1 MYYYLCYF
9 NRNIFQ
15 TEKFSY
21 ACVITDFYNGYEMFC
36 SLALNKFALINM
48 HFELDKKV
56 GLLYTNGIAFE
67 IRIRVLNLC
76 VDLGNAHN
84 RIIALFKGSCN
95 KKGNFRGQPR

>member
-1 MYYYLCYF
+1 
-9 NRNIFQ
+9 
-15 TEKFSY
+15 
-21 ACVITDFYNGYEMFC
+21 
-36 SLALNKFALINM
+36 M

-95 KKGNFRGQPR
+95 KKGNFRSQPR